1 MKRNAGIENAQVR
14 DYSMHRVSG
23 VRGVTLYE
31 DTAMPTMVQ
40 VGDTVELACNF
51 ILDGARRGESSL
63 YSVKWYRDNVEFFRY
78 VMIIEITSPALSI
91 HCRYI
96 PSEDPHTTVFIVP
109 GIIMGLQAPDNVM
122 TSNQAWSCWRRPA
135 QQELSSEVSQRR
147 QGESINARLEFLLSI
162 LQFIRNI
169 HASDFRGPSQ
179 IFHRREDNKS
189 SDCW

>member
-14 DYSMHRVSG
+14 DYLPHRVSG

-78 VMIIEITSPALSI
+78 VMIIERIPHQSQYIADTFRARIPTQQCSLSQ
-91 HCRYI
+91 
-96 PSEDPHTTVFIVP
+96 V
-109 GIIMGLQAPDNVM
+109 
-122 TSNQAWSCWRRPA
+122 
-135 QQELSSEVSQRR
+135 
-147 QGESINARLEFLLSI
+147 LL
-162 LQFIRNI
+162 
-169 HASDFRGPSQ
+169 
-179 IFHRREDNKS
+179 
-189 SDCW
+189 

>member
-14 DYSMHRVSG
+14 DYLPHRVSG

-78 VMIIEITSPALSI
+78 VLIREITSLKSI

-109 GIIMGLQAPDNVM
+109 GIIM
-122 TSNQAWSCWRRPA
+122 R
-135 QQELSSEVSQRR
+135 
-147 QGESINARLEFLLSI
+147 I
-162 LQFIRNI
+162 
-169 HASDFRGPSQ
+169 Q
-179 IFHRREDNKS
+179 IM
-189 SDCW
+189 